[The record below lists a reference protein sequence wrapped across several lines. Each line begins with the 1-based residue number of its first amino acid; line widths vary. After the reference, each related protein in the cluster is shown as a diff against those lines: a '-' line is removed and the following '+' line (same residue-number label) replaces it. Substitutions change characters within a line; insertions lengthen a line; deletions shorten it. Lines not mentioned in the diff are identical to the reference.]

1 MFVCLLVCDLIII
14 LFTFI
19 NYKLKMKHNFM
30 MAVLVMMTAKV
41 VNIDNFVKADSGELF
56 LGNEDVDQ
64 STQ

>member
-1 MFVCLLVCDLIII
+1 
-14 LFTFI
+14 
-19 NYKLKMKHNFM
+19 MKHNFM

-56 LGNEDVDQ
+56 LGNEAVDQ